1 MAAHAFVTNQHE
13 VIYSKHSFAVYP
25 LVTQAVGAKHVIT
38 QATEWGHD
46 LDAMLSSVND
56 NTRLM
61 FIANPNNPTGT
72 WVDKNNLRNL
82 LEKIPSHV
90 IVLVDEAYFE
100 YAKIEKEYPN
110 CSSWISDFHNLIVTR
125 TFSKAYGLAA
135 LRIGYSL
142 SHSKIA
148 DLLNRV
154 RQPFNNNS
162 LALVAAEVALQD
174 SEYIESSIKLNQS
187 GMKQLTQ
194 AFDNMGLAYI
204 PSKGNFICVNFEQP
218 AIEIYENLL
227 KSGVIVR
234 PISDYDMPNHLRITI
249 GLEHE
254 NTKFIEELEKIMTK

>member
-1 MAAHAFVTNQHE
+1 M
-13 VIYSKHSFAVYP
+13 
-25 LVTQAVGAKHVIT
+25 
-38 QATEWGHD
+38 
-46 LDAMLSSVND
+46 
-56 NTRLM
+56 
-61 FIANPNNPTGT
+61 
-72 WVDKNNLRNL
+72 
-82 LEKIPSHV
+82 
-90 IVLVDEAYFE
+90 
-100 YAKIEKEYPN
+100 
-110 CSSWISDFHNLIVTR
+110 
-125 TFSKAYGLAA
+125 AA